1 MNPKQLATSWWLLPL
16 YLSSLHSILVFF
28 IADAS
33 VLIIFPILIS
43 GFLAAIF
50 LKSKFHDLLDRH
62 EQDTVAKQRNA
73 AQQDITLYLS
83 SLDEMEGK
91 VSSVWAKQI
100 ETARLQSE
108 QAIIALV
115 SRFNAIVNNLESAVI
130 TSDSD
135 NHVNVV
141 NVLQRSEKQLNS
153 VVLSLEAAMGNRDA
167 LLKGVSL
174 LVEYIDDLKSMATAV
189 ASIADQT
196 NLLAL
201 NAAIEAARAGE
212 SGRGFAVVATEVR
225 ALSNRSG
232 ETGKRISE
240 TVNTISDAISVAFTS
255 AEEFAGQDNTRVT
268 EVKKDI
274 TTVLTDFSQM
284 ADQLEASADV
294 LRTSSIGIKN
304 DISQALI
311 HLQFQDRVSQILS
324 HVRDNILL
332 FPAYIKQS
340 EKAFIQTGDLMP
352 VDWTDLL
359 SQLSKSYATEEE
371 FANHSG
377 SAKTNATDSKQSDD
391 LIFF

>member
-1 MNPKQLATSWWLLPL
+1 MNAKQHITAWWLLPV
-16 YLSSLHSILVFF
+16 YLSLAHALLVFF
-28 IADAS
+28 LTDISILAYF
-33 VLIIFPILIS
+33 LILIT
-43 GFLAAIF
+43 GVIAAVF
-50 LKSKFHDLLDRH
+50 MKKNLGYQFEVR
-62 EQDTVAKQRNA
+62 EQQAAKEQRNNSNKEIA
-73 AQQDITLYLS
+73 AFLS
-83 SLDEMEGK
+83 SLDNVEQD

-115 SRFNAIVNNLESAVI
+115 SRFNAIANNLESAVV

-135 NHVNVV
+135 NHGNVV

-153 VVLSLEAAMGNRDA
+153 VVLSLEAAMGNRDV
-167 LLKGVSL
+167 LLKEVSL
-174 LVEYIDDLKSMATAV
+174 LVGYIDDLKSMATAV

-201 NAAIEAARAGE
+201 NAAIEAARAGD
-212 SGRGFAVVATEVR
+212 SGRGFAVVASEVR

-232 ETGKRISE
+232 ETGRRISE
-240 TVNTISDAISVAFTS
+240 TVNTISNAISVAFAS

-268 EVKKDI
+268 HVKKDI
-274 TTVLTDFSQM
+274 NAVLVDFSQM

-304 DISQALI
+304 DISQTLV

-332 FPAYIKQS
+332 FPGYIKQS
-340 EKAFIQTGDLMP
+340 EVAFMQTGGLLP
-352 VDWTDLL
+352 VDWTNLL
-359 SQLSKSYATEEE
+359 QELRRSYATEEE
-371 FANHSG
+371 FANHG
-377 SAKTNATDSKQSDD
+377 GPAKTNVTDTKQSDE